1 MAADSRSKV
10 YALNTA
16 MAVGMSATSIVSALV
31 VQRFFV
37 NSLGLELLGLNGLFT
52 NLVAMLAV
60 AELGFGSAIIYKL
73 YKPLADDDR
82 QRIARLMRFY
92 RNGYRLVGSVVLLIG
107 LVLIPATPLLA
118 GTTSVDG
125 FDVRWAFVLFLADS
139 VFSYLFGYKRSM
151 LYADRRNYVI
161 NGVHLCAVVIMSAI
175 QIAILLTSR
184 DYYAFLLV
192 RAASRLIENIILSIL
207 VDRRY
212 PFIRKPE
219 GRLDGDERSD
229 ALTQVRGLAYHRV
242 AGFVVLGADNIVLSV
257 LLGLRAVGL
266 YANYYMLYAAIVSIC
281 GHMFEAVKS
290 TIGDFLVRQSA
301 RTRTYGVFRQLLLV
315 NFVLAALG
323 SVGFIAAADVVVE
336 VWLGAEF
343 RLGPE
348 IAAAMAVALFF
359 QLLRQ
364 TFHTFKEASGVFYV
378 DRWVPVAEALLH
390 IVGSV
395 ALVGLFGIVGVPLAS
410 VLSTVF
416 LFAYSY
422 GHFVYLPLFGR
433 SWQQYFGELGRYVI
447 LGLLLMAGVA
457 GVLLLWSPGMLVLD
471 LLWRLAFAVLAVSF
485 TLWAVFRRSD
495 VYASVVARASETL
508 VARSRK
514 RPPREGGG

>member
-1 MAADSRSKV
+1 
-10 YALNTA
+10 
-16 MAVGMSATSIVSALV
+16 MAVAMSATSIIASLV

-73 YKPLADDDR
+73 YQPLAQDDR
-82 QRIARLMRFY
+82 EQIARLMRFY
-92 RNGYRLVGSVVLLIG
+92 RNGYRIVGSVVLLVG
-107 LVLIPATPLLA
+107 LVMIPATPLLA
-118 GTTSVDG
+118 GSATVGSVD
-125 FDVRWAFVLFLADS
+125 VRLAFVLFLADS

-161 NGVHLCAVVIMSAI
+161 NAVHFGAVVIMSSI
-175 QIAILLTSR
+175 QIVILVTSQ
-184 DYYAFLLV
+184 DYYLFLIV
-192 RAASRLIENIILSIL
+192 RAVCRLLENILLSIL

-212 PFIRKPE
+212 PYLRKPAT
-219 GRLDGDERSD
+219 RLGAEDRAD
-229 ALTQVRGLAYHRV
+229 ALTQVRGLAFHRV

-290 TIGDFLVRQSA
+290 TIGDFLVRENA
-301 RTRTYGVFRQLLLV
+301 GDRTYGVFSQLLLV
-315 NFVLAALG
+315 NFFLAALG
-323 SVGFIAAADVVVE
+323 AAGFVAGADAIVG
-336 VWLGAEF
+336 VWLGPEF
-343 RLGPE
+343 QLGPE
-348 IAAAMAVALFF
+348 VAAAMAVALFF

-378 DRWVPVAEALLH
+378 DRWVPVTEALLH
-390 IVGSV
+390 VLASV
-395 ALVGLFGIVGVPLAS
+395 ALVELFGVVGVPLAS

-422 GHFVYLPLFGR
+422 GHFVYRPLFGR
-433 SWQQYFGELGRYVI
+433 SWSQYYGELARYVA
-447 LGLLLMAGVA
+447 LALALMAGVA
-457 GVLLLWSPGMLVLD
+457 GLLALWTPGSLVLE
-471 LLWRLAFAVLAVSF
+471 LVWRLTFTVVAVGV
-485 TLWAVFRRSD
+485 TLWAFFRKSD
-495 VYASVVARASETL
+495 AFVSVLGRARATL
-508 VARSRK
+508 LSRDK
-514 RPPREGGG
+514 K